1 MSLRIVIDPS
11 PLRTQ
16 VTERLRDAIVDGK
29 FKVGEKLVERELIEQ
44 LGVSRPSVREALRQ
58 LQSEGLIVQTASRG
72 VKIPWLSSKEIE
84 EIYQVRIALE
94 GLAAELFAD
103 RATDEQIGDLEKALE
118 EIEHAREYP
127 EDHRRF
133 RLAKTTFYEI
143 LFAGADN
150 ATAARALRTYHLR
163 LALIWGATP
172 RAQDIEARKAEMRS
186 IIDAIKKRDA
196 VQARHAYTVHLS
208 NSQKEAIEAAKLT
221 QFLNSNGSTA

>member
-16 VTERLRDAIVDGK
+16 VTERLRDAIVDGE

-58 LQSEGLIVQTASRG
+58 LQSEGLIVQAASRG
-72 VKIPWLSSKEIE
+72 VIIPWLSSKEIE

-94 GLAAELFAD
+94 GLAAELFAE
-103 RATDEQIGDLEKALE
+103 RATDEQIGALEKALN
-118 EIEHAREYP
+118 EIEHARQYP
-127 EDHRRF
+127 EDRRRF
-133 RLAKTTFYEI
+133 RLAKTNFYEI

-163 LALIWGATP
+163 LALIWGTTP
-172 RAQDIEARKAEMRS
+172 SAHNTEARKAEMRS
-186 IIDAIKKRDA
+186 IFDAIKKRDPA
-196 VQARHAYTVHLS
+196 QAKHAYTVHLS
-208 NSQKEAIEAAKLT
+208 NSQEEAIQTAKLT
-221 QFLNSNGSTA
+221 RFLNNTRSTP